1 MADESSTSWTT
12 TVSRKVDAALRIH
25 LAQRCLDEADLSR
38 FVEDAVRW
46 RVLDQT
52 IAEARAQLA
61 DVPAEELQAIVDEA
75 LAWARAEPSAAGD

>member
-1 MADESSTSWTT
+1 MADESSTSWTIP
-12 TVSRKVDAALRIH
+12 VSRKVDAALRIH
-25 LAQRCLDEADLSR
+25 LAQRGLDDADLSR